1 MSMKWIVG
9 GVMLALAAT
18 NFGCASVPNP
28 PTVDHVDMSRYSGRW
43 YEVARIP
50 HLFDYFNVADTVTYT
65 RRDHGD
71 LVAVERWRHGTTY
84 GPMCDSVGVL
94 KPGPHENGHLQLQN
108 GLNISDY
115 WVLALDPDYQYAM
128 IGTPDRRY
136 LRILS
141 RTPTLPQDVDEKLFA
156 LADREGYDVAQ
167 VRRTPQLMQPE

>member
-1 MSMKWIVG
+1 MSMKWILG
-9 GVMLALAAT
+9 GVMLALATT
-18 NFGCASVPNP
+18 NFGCVSVPNP
-28 PTVDHVDMSRYSGRW
+28 PTVDHVDMSKYSGRW

-65 RRDHGD
+65 PAKHGD
-71 LVAVERWRHGTTY
+71 LVAVERWRHATTY

-94 KPGPHENGHLQLQN
+94 RPGQHDNGHMQLQY